1 VWKARVLAPLLDRQW
16 NEPCTPGRKP
26 STVRFLLVSM
36 AQTRQVNKSKTG
48 QASQERDQIA
58 PNGARGG
65 DKYRRIL
72 DAAIDVIAEKGFHN
86 SRVSDIAER
95 AGVAD
100 GTVYLYFKS
109 KEQILMTALDGAFES
124 FYRLAKE
131 ELASSADAPAKLR
144 TLARLHLRSLSQ
156 NRSLA
161 VVLQTELRQ
170 SAKFLAEFS
179 HRELKGYFDL
189 IREIIR
195 EGQQSGTI
203 RKEVP
208 DKIAAAS
215 LFGALDEMVTSWVLS
230 SRDWDLAAAAD
241 PVIDLLL
248 GGMETRL

>member
-1 VWKARVLAPLLDRQW
+1 
-16 NEPCTPGRKP
+16 
-26 STVRFLLVSM
+26 M
-36 AQTRQVNKSKTG
+36 AQSKQASKTKTARAG
-48 QASQERDQIA
+48 DERQLSA

-72 DAAIDVIAEKGFHN
+72 DAAIDVIAEKGFHS

-124 FYRLAKE
+124 FYRRAKE

-156 NRSLA
+156 HRSLA

-195 EGQQSGTI
+195 EGQQAGRI
-203 RKEVP
+203 RREVP
-208 DKIAAAS
+208 DKIAAAC

-230 SRDWDLAAAAD
+230 SREWDLAAAAD

-248 GGMETRL
+248 SGMETRP